1 MLKKEFKRKDVNRA
15 RNLLMGKTGASTGT
29 QVGYNKKNKDYK
41 EGDVWT
47 DKEGLNIEL
56 VCTFARTLCELIVN
70 DVTNKYNIKQ
80 SNNLLSSIER
90 LRNDGVISPWISSY
104 MHGIRIMGNKSVH
117 PPKKTPK
124 YKPLKLE
131 TGDLA
136 STLMGIRLL
145 LEFWEKNI

>member
-1 MLKKEFKRKDVNRA
+1 MKCKNYLLNLIENIPLWYEDV
-15 RNLLMGKTGASTGT
+15 
-29 QVGYNKKNKDYK
+29 Q
-41 EGDVWT
+41 
-47 DKEGLNIEL
+47 
-56 VCTFARTLCELIVN
+56 
-70 DVTNKYNIKQ
+70 
-80 SNNLLSSIER
+80 IER

-104 MHGIRIMGNKSVH
+104 MQGIRIMGNKSVH